1 MSRLPSPRYCIR
13 REMRLFEDVL
23 IEVKRTCTNAGPWT
37 QSVFHV
43 YSLNWV
49 RCAASV
55 SRTNLEKEARPAITL
70 RGHAKFSLWDLTKP
84 LSEIFRV
91 SEVNTYPIT

>member
-1 MSRLPSPRYCIR
+1 MDAVRLPC
-13 REMRLFEDVL
+13 L
-23 IEVKRTCTNAGPWT
+23 
-37 QSVFHV
+37 

-55 SRTNLEKEARPAITL
+55 SRTNLEKEARPAVTL
-70 RGHAKFSLWDLTKP
+70 RDHAKFSLWDLTKP